1 MFYLFV
7 SLNRNQQHN
16 KENGM
21 KLYKLYSSKAQAQSE
36 APLNTRVVEY
46 RGKFIIINKEA
57 RHEATNTSTA
67 RPTRTR

>member
-1 MFYLFV
+1 
-7 SLNRNQQHN
+7 
-16 KENGM
+16 M
-21 KLYKLYSSKAQAQSE
+21 KLYKLYNSKAQAQSE

-67 RPTRTR
+67 RPIRTR